1 MQFAARIVP
10 RAARISREVESTTL
24 SPAEEPTLSGQ
35 CALVTGAARRIGAE
49 LARRLHAAGASVA
62 IHYRHSADD
71 ALDLAASL
79 NRVRAGSAEAFQAD
93 LAASERLPALVESV
107 TRWSGRLDLL
117 VNNAS
122 AFYPTP
128 LGEITEA
135 SWTEL
140 VGSNVKAPL
149 FLAQAAWPHLRAA
162 EGSVV
167 NLVDIHARR
176 PLRNY
181 SVYGAAKAGLAMV
194 TRSLAKEMAPEV
206 RVNAIAP
213 GAILWPE
220 TGMTESA
227 KQSVLRQVP
236 LGRPGSP
243 ADIAD
248 CLMYLVRAR
257 YVTGQVIAVDGGRSI
272 GW

>member
-1 MQFAARIVP
+1 MSPARIVP
-10 RAARISREVESTTL
+10 RAVRISREFEETTL
-24 SPAEEPTLSGQ
+24 SAAEDPSLSGQ
-35 CALVTGAARRIGAE
+35 CALVTGAGRRIGAE
-49 LARRLHAAGASVA
+49 LVRRLHAAGASVA
-62 IHYRHSADD
+62 IHYRRSADD

-79 NRVRAGSAEAFQAD
+79 NRVRAGSAKPFQAD
-93 LAASERLPALVESV
+93 LADTEALHALVEAV
-107 TRWSGRLDLL
+107 TGWSGRLDLL

-128 LGEITEA
+128 LGEITEQNWA
-135 SWTEL
+135 EL
-140 VGSNVKAPL
+140 VDSNLKAPL

-162 EGSVV
+162 EGSIV

-176 PLRNY
+176 PLKEY

-194 TRSLAKEMAPEV
+194 TRSLAKDMAPEV

-220 TGMTESA
+220 SGMSESA
-227 KQSVLRQVP
+227 KQSVLRQIP
-236 LGRPGSP
+236 LRRPGNP

-257 YVTGQVIAVDGGRSI
+257 YVTGQIIAVDGGRSI

>member
-1 MQFAARIVP
+1 MSAP
-10 RAARISREVESTTL
+10 D
-24 SPAEEPTLSGQ
+24 EPSLSGQ
-35 CALVTGAARRIGAE
+35 CALITGAARRIGAE

-71 ALDLAASL
+71 AQALATSL
-79 NRVRAGSAEAFQAD
+79 NRARGGSAEVFQAD
-93 LAASERLPALVESV
+93 LADSEQLHALVESV
-107 TRWSGRLDLL
+107 AGWSGRLDLL

-128 LGEITEA
+128 LGEITDEN
-135 SWTEL
+135 WTDL
-140 VGSNVKAPL
+140 VGSNLKAPL
-149 FLAQAAWPHLRAA
+149 FLAQAAWPHLRAR
-162 EGSVV
+162 EGSIV

-220 TGMTESA
+220 KGMTESA

-236 LGRPGSP
+236 LERHGSP

-257 YVTGQVIAVDGGRSI
+257 YVTGQVIAVDGGWGVSQAPPR
-272 GW
+272 G

>member
-1 MQFAARIVP
+1 MP
-10 RAARISREVESTTL
+10 RAARISREVEETTL
-24 SPAEEPTLSGQ
+24 SAAEEPSLSGQ
-35 CALVTGAARRIGAE
+35 CALVTGAGRRIGAE

-62 IHYRHSADD
+62 IHYRHSAEE
-71 ALDLAASL
+71 ARDLAASL
-79 NRVRAGSAEAFQAD
+79 NGIRARSAEAFRAD
-93 LAASERLPALVESV
+93 LLDTERLRALVESV
-107 TRWSGRLDLL
+107 TGWSGRLDLL

-128 LGEITEA
+128 LGHVTEEHWA
-135 SWTEL
+135 EL
-140 VGSNVKAPL
+140 VGSNLKAPL
-149 FLAQAAWPHLRAA
+149 FLAQAAWPHLRATG
-162 EGSVV
+162 GSIV
-167 NLVDIHARR
+167 NLVDIHAQR
-176 PLRNY
+176 PLRDY

-220 TGMTESA
+220 SGMSDSA

-248 CLMYLVRAR
+248 CLVYLVRAR
-257 YVTGQVIAVDGGRSI
+257 YVTGQIIAVDGGRSI

>member
-1 MQFAARIVP
+1 
-10 RAARISREVESTTL
+10 L
-24 SPAEEPTLSGQ
+24 SAPDAPSLSGQ
-35 CALVTGAARRIGAE
+35 CALITGAARRIGAE
-49 LARRLHAAGASVA
+49 LAQRLHAAGANVA

-71 ALDLAASL
+71 AHALTMSL
-79 NRVRAGSAEAFQAD
+79 NRARAGSAEAFQAD
-93 LAASERLPALVESV
+93 LTKSGQLHALVASV
-107 TRWSGRLDLL
+107 IGWSSRLDLL

-122 AFYPTP
+122 TFYPTP
-128 LGEITEA
+128 LGEITDEN
-135 SWTEL
+135 WTEL
-140 VGSNVKAPL
+140 VGSNLKAPL
-149 FLAQAAWPHLRAA
+149 FLAQAAWPHLRAC
-162 EGSVV
+162 EGSIV

-181 SVYGAAKAGLAMV
+181 SVYGAAKAGLAML
-194 TRSLAKEMAPEV
+194 TRALAKEMAPEV

-236 LGRPGSP
+236 LKRAGSP

-257 YVTGQVIAVDGGRSI
+257 YVTGQVIAIDGGRSI

>member
-1 MQFAARIVP
+1 MAP
-10 RAARISREVESTTL
+10 DES
-24 SPAEEPTLSGQ
+24 SLSGQ

-49 LARRLHAAGASVA
+49 LARRLHANGANVA

-71 ALDLAASL
+71 AHGLAAEL
-79 NRVRAGSAEAFQAD
+79 NRAREGSAETFRAD
-93 LAASERLPALVESV
+93 LTDSQALSTLVESV
-107 TRWSGRLDLL
+107 TGWSGRLDLL

-122 AFYPTP
+122 TFYPTP
-128 LGEITEA
+128 LGDITDE
-135 SWTEL
+135 SWADLT
-140 VGSNVKAPL
+140 GSNLKAPL

-162 EGSVV
+162 EGAIV
-167 NLVDIHARR
+167 NLVDIHSRR
-176 PLRNY
+176 PLKGYN
-181 SVYGAAKAGLAMV
+181 VYGAAKAGLVMV

-220 TGMTESA
+220 TGLTDSA
-227 KQSVLRQVP
+227 KQAILQQVP
-236 LGRPGSP
+236 LKRAGSP

-248 CLMYLVRAR
+248 CLLYLVRAR

>member
-1 MQFAARIVP
+1 MSAPDELPLAGR
-10 RAARISREVESTTL
+10 S
-24 SPAEEPTLSGQ
+24 
-35 CALVTGAARRIGAE
+35 ALITGAARRIGAE
-49 LARRLHAAGASVA
+49 LARRLHAAGAAVA

-71 ALDLAASL
+71 ALNLAASL
-79 NRVRAGSAEAFQAD
+79 GRARAGSAEAFRAD
-93 LAASERLPALVESV
+93 LADPAELHALVEAV
-107 TRWSGRLDLL
+107 AGWSGRLDLL

-122 AFYPTP
+122 SFYPTP
-128 LGEITEA
+128 LGEVTEEN
-135 SWTEL
+135 WTEL
-140 VGSNVKAPL
+140 TSSNLKAPL
-149 FLAQAAWPHLRAA
+149 FLAQAAWPLLRAA
-162 EGSVV
+162 EGAVV

-176 PLRNY
+176 PLRDY
-181 SVYGAAKAGLAMV
+181 SVYGAAKAGLVML

-227 KQSVLRQVP
+227 KQSILRQVP
-236 LGRPGSP
+236 LQRAGSP

-248 CLMYLVRAR
+248 CLLYLVQAR

>member
-1 MQFAARIVP
+1 MP
-10 RAARISREVESTTL
+10 RAARISREVEETTL
-24 SPAEEPTLSGQ
+24 SATEESSLSGR
-35 CALVTGAARRIGAE
+35 CALVTGAGRRIGAE

-62 IHYRHSADD
+62 IHYRHSGDE
-71 ALDLAASL
+71 ALGLAAAL
-79 NRVRAGSAEAFQAD
+79 NDSRAGSAEAFQAD
-93 LAASERLPALVESV
+93 LSDNDALHALVESV
-107 TRWSGRLDLL
+107 TGWSGRLDLL

-128 LGEITEA
+128 LGEITGENWA
-135 SWTEL
+135 EL
-140 VGSNVKAPL
+140 VDSNLKAPL

-162 EGSVV
+162 EGSIV
-167 NLVDIHARR
+167 NLVDIHAQR
-176 PLRNY
+176 PLRHY

-194 TRSLAKEMAPEV
+194 TRSLAKEMAPAV

-220 TGMTESA
+220 SGMSDSA
-227 KQSVLRQVP
+227 KQSVLRQIP